1 MEQRIGRYQILEEIA
16 AGGQGTVY
24 RAFDPDSGQIIAL
37 KVLHPNLSGDRG
49 YIERFRR
56 EASLAASIDHPNVV
70 KIFEVGQ
77 DGDQHFMALEFLPES
92 LARVVESGGQM
103 RLEGAS
109 QFGLQIAEGLAAAH
123 ALGIVHR
130 DIKPQNVLIGA
141 DGSAKVTDFGI
152 ARAESLNTMTATG
165 VVMGTPHYMSP
176 EQARG
181 ARADAR
187 SDVYSLGCLM
197 YHMLAGEVPFTGE
210 TPMAVIRQQIE
221 EQPRRLRERRKDVPR
236 GLEAVID
243 RAMAKDPDRRYQSA
257 AEIAQAIRAAA
268 PGVSRPVTPQARRA
282 TPLPAVTPPS
292 GNARTAVDHLDE
304 RSGQR
309 LEQGPSQAVGM
320 GGHADIPDAG
330 GDRSRRTAGR
340 V

>member
-1 MEQRIGRYQILEEIA
+1 
-16 AGGQGTVY
+16 
-24 RAFDPDSGQIIAL
+24 
-37 KVLHPNLSGDRG
+37 
-49 YIERFRR
+49 
-56 EASLAASIDHPNVV
+56 
-70 KIFEVGQ
+70 
-77 DGDQHFMALEFLPES
+77 MALEFLPES

-210 TPMAVIRQQIE
+210 TPLAVIRQQIE

-243 RAMAKDPDRRYQSA
+243 RAHGQGTRTGGTRAPRRSPRRFAPRRPVCPDR
-257 AEIAQAIRAAA
+257 
-268 PGVSRPVTPQARRA
+268 
-282 TPLPAVTPPS
+282 
-292 GNARTAVDHLDE
+292 
-304 RSGQR
+304 
-309 LEQGPSQAVGM
+309 
-320 GGHADIPDAG
+320 
-330 GDRSRRTAGR
+330 
-340 V
+340 

>member
-37 KVLHPNLSGDRG
+37 KVLHPTLSGDRG

-77 DGDQHFMALEFLPES
+77 DGDRHFMALEFLPES

-103 RLEGAS
+103 RLEGAA
-109 QFGLQIAEGLAAAH
+109 QFGLQIAEGLGAAH

-130 DIKPQNVLIGA
+130 GIKPQNVLIGP
-141 DGSAKVTDFGI
+141 DGTAKVTDFGI

-181 ARADAR
+181 ERADAR

-210 TPMAVIRQQIE
+210 TPLAVIRQQIE

-236 GLEAVID
+236 ALEAVID
-243 RAMAKDPDRRYQSA
+243 RAMAKDPKRRYQSA
-257 AEIAQAIRAAA
+257 GEIA
-268 PGVSRPVTPQARRA
+268 
-282 TPLPAVTPPS
+282 
-292 GNARTAVDHLDE
+292 
-304 RSGQR
+304 
-309 LEQGPSQAVGM
+309 
-320 GGHADIPDAG
+320 
-330 GDRSRRTAGR
+330 
-340 V
+340 

>member
-1 MEQRIGRYQILEEIA
+1 MEQRTGRYQILEEIA
-16 AGGQGTVY
+16 AGDQGTVY
-24 RAFDPDSGQIIAL
+24 RAFDPDSGQISAL

-165 VVMGTPHYMSP
+165 VVMGTPDYMSP

-187 SDVYSLGCLM
+187 SDVYSLVGCLM

-210 TPMAVIRQQIE
+210 TPLAVIRQQIE
-221 EQPRRLRERRKDVPR
+221 EQSRRLRERRKDVPR

-282 TPLPAVTPPS
+282 TPLPAVTPPL
-292 GNARTAVDHLDE
+292 R
-304 RSGQR
+304 QR
-309 LEQGPSQAVGM
+309 PN
-320 GGHADIPDAG
+320 
-330 GDRSRRTAGR
+330 RRRPPG
-340 V
+340 